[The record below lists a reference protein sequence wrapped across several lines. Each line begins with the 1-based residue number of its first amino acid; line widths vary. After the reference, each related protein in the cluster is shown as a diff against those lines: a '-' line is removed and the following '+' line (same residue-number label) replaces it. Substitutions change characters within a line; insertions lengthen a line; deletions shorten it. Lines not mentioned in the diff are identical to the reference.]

1 MPLEISEIAIRL
13 VVGDPARGSLAG
25 TSAVPDAQAAPAAGL
40 SPHEIDELVRRCVN
54 DVLATL
60 RLSGER

>member
-13 VVGDPARGSLAG
+13 VVGEPSSGGARMQP
-25 TSAVPDAQAAPAAGL
+25 PDSWDAPPSAGL
-40 SPHEIDELVRRCVN
+40 APHEIDELVRRCVH